1 MDTQNIITVANVD
14 STNDY
19 ALSLRSQELFR
30 DGLVIITDYQTKGKG
45 QRGNNWESKKGEN
58 LIISFVFELNIAI
71 KEKFDISKVASL
83 SVIDFLSDFN
93 IKANIKWPNDI
104 LVGNKKISGILIH
117 NIICDNIISHSIIG
131 IGINVNQ
138 ISFNEY
144 KPKATSILLETNR
157 RFNIKKIQ
165 KSIIFKVQ
173 NRFEDYRNGRN
184 IDYEYIDILF
194 KKDKVAVFESNSDK
208 FNAIIR
214 GVSDSGKLMIEKEN
228 IIQSFNI
235 KELKMLF

>member
-1 MDTQNIITVANVD
+1 LDTQNIITVANVD
-14 STNDY
+14 STNNY
-19 ALSLRSQELFR
+19 ALSLRSQELFK

-45 QRGNNWESKKGEN
+45 QRGNDWESKKGEN

-71 KEKFDISKVASL
+71 KEQFDISKVASL

-173 NRFEDYRNGRN
+173 NR
-184 IDYEYIDILF
+184 L
-194 KKDKVAVFESNSDK
+194 K
-208 FNAIIR
+208 II
-214 GVSDSGKLMIEKEN
+214 
-228 IIQSFNI
+228 
-235 KELKMLF
+235 